1 MAHKS
6 PSTLADSRPKHMS
19 SPISLHGI
27 DISSLDA
34 RDVFGLTMG
43 SDLSSL
49 PSASPDL
56 SRAREDVD
64 RQNSRSAHSPSLS
77 AGRITDDDHISH
89 FDPPPESRSRS
100 VSTWI
105 YPSRQPTGSSPAL
118 SIRAKDSDNPLSE
131 SELSVL
137 LHASLT
143 VLSTSRSCTDHSSA
157 RSKPAPVHHRCFTSL
172 SSRFFHFGLQSYLE
186 QHKTQARQKAHA
198 CSRKIKVT
206 ACRRPAQRPD

>member
-1 MAHKS
+1 MAYKS

-56 SRAREDVD
+56 SRAREDID
-64 RQNSRSAHSPSLS
+64 RQSSHSGHSPSLS
-77 AGRITDDDHISH
+77 AGRVTDDGHISH
-89 FDPPPESRSRS
+89 FDPPTDSRSRS

-105 YPSRQPTGSSPAL
+105 YPSQQPAGSSPGL
-118 SIRAKDSDNPLSE
+118 SIRAKGSDNPLSE
-131 SELSVL
+131 SECCL
-137 LHASLT
+137 LLRIVTNRAHQLLLYRSL
-143 VLSTSRSCTDHSSA
+143 LR
-157 RSKPAPVHHRCFTSL
+157 
-172 SSRFFHFGLQSYLE
+172 
-186 QHKTQARQKAHA
+186 
-198 CSRKIKVT
+198 
-206 ACRRPAQRPD
+206 